1 MKLSY
6 SHFLSQ
12 TVLILT
18 FDPYHPLL
26 IVKCSIDEIKK
37 PVTLTVTGFS
47 YHSILPNISLP
58 AGTLWNIQKIL
69 LDFQHATNALHGLL
83 FLFPCLES
91 GI

>member
-1 MKLSY
+1 MKLLY

-18 FDPYHPLL
+18 FNLYNPSS

-37 PVTLTVTGFS
+37 PVTLTATGFL
-47 YHSILPNISLP
+47 YHNTLISLNRP
-58 AGTLWNIQKIL
+58 ANKLQNIQKIL
-69 LDFQHATNALHGLL
+69 LDFQHVTNVLHCLL